1 MTHTPV
7 SALHRAAVGLAVTA
21 TLGLALLARTGVTQ
35 AQAAGGFAG
44 APNFGAGTQAAVV
57 FLGGSVDQLE
67 AAARASGANGV
78 WAQDAGGRFQ
88 LLVVG
93 GPTFLRD
100 AFTAQFRGGFAT
112 STALTLTRTPGATA
126 PPPVITSTPS
136 PGTTPRPTTPGGVPG
151 PSTND

>member
-1 MTHTPV
+1 MTRTPV

-67 AAARASGANGV
+67 AAARASGAGGGGASIAARSCSSVASPASGV
-78 WAQDAGGRFQ
+78 SRKARTTLPVNW
-88 LLVVG
+88 
-93 GPTFLRD
+93 LR
-100 AFTAQFRGGFAT
+100 
-112 STALTLTRTPGATA
+112 
-126 PPPVITSTPS
+126 V
-136 PGTTPRPTTPGGVPG
+136 
-151 PSTND
+151 